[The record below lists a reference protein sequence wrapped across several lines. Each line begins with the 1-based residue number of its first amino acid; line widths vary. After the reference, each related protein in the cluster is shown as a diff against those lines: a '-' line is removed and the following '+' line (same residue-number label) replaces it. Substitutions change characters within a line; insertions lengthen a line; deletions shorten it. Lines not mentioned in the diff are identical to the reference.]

1 MSKYRNRPITV
12 DGERYDSRGEA
23 GYLRVLE
30 AKKAAGVIKDWRR
43 GRPWP
48 LLEAPSGRRVTLR
61 PDYEVELPDGSR
73 YCLDYKGGP
82 VTAAF
87 RIKAIALECVYPDVP
102 LRIVRADG
110 QEVPA

>member
-1 MSKYRNRPITV
+1 MSKFHNRPSRLG
-12 DGERYDSRGEA
+12 GERYDSRGEA
-23 GYLRVLE
+23 EYTRVLE
-30 AKKAAGVIKDWRR
+30 AKKAAGVIRGWRR

-48 LLEAPSGRRVTLR
+48 VLEAPSGRRVTLR

-82 VTAAF
+82 VTAVF
-87 RIKAIALECVYPDVP
+87 KIKAIAWECAYPDVP

-110 QEVPA
+110 EEIPA